1 MFAVKKGEFFVMS
14 DDTKESSALP
24 PALSPA
30 PQKQEEA
37 WKEEIAIMLAQAER
51 RANSLPTKRS
61 GDGW

>member
-1 MFAVKKGEFFVMS
+1 MS
-14 DDTKESSALP
+14 EMPEGVEHQVASST
-24 PALSPA
+24 A